1 MAQIELRDVTKRYD
15 DGFEAV
21 KHMNLDIKDGEFMIL
36 VGPSGCGKSTA
47 LRMIAGLEDITD
59 GELAIGGEVV
69 NERAPKD
76 RDIAMVFQNY
86 ALYPHMTVRENMGF
100 ALKLAGVDQAEIDSK
115 VGEAAKILDLEQH
128 LDRKPA
134 NLSGGQRQRVAMG
147 RAIVRDPKAFLMD
160 EPLSNLDA
168 KLRVQTRAEVAR
180 LQDRL
185 GTTMVYVTH
194 DQTEAL
200 TLGDRVAVMR
210 AGVLQQVDTPKELYD
225 NPVNLFV
232 AGFIGS
238 PAMNFFPA
246 SVENDRVRFALGEFD
261 LPQQLRGVASGDVL
275 LGVRPE
281 DFEDAAL
288 IGDKPGF
295 NFEADVSL
303 VESLGSDLFAH
314 ITYGGE
320 GAQSE
325 HLAELAADAGGGD
338 LPTLEENEAVTRL
351 EPASSIQAGS
361 RGRFWMDTNKVH
373 LFESQSGD
381 SLTSGARGAASPA

>member
-1 MAQIELRDVTKRYD
+1 
-15 DGFEAV
+15 
-21 KHMNLDIKDGEFMIL
+21 
-36 VGPSGCGKSTA
+36 
-47 LRMIAGLEDITD
+47 
-59 GELAIGGEVV
+59 
-69 NERAPKD
+69 
-76 RDIAMVFQNY
+76 
-86 ALYPHMTVRENMGF
+86 
-100 ALKLAGVDQAEIDSK
+100 
-115 VGEAAKILDLEQH
+115 
-128 LDRKPA
+128 
-134 NLSGGQRQRVAMG
+134 
-147 RAIVRDPKAFLMD
+147 
-160 EPLSNLDA
+160 
-168 KLRVQTRAEVAR
+168 VQTRAEVAR

-210 AGVLQQVDTPKELYD
+210 AGVLQQVDSPKELYE

-246 SVENDRVRFALGEFD
+246 SVESGRVRFALGEFE
-261 LPQQLRGVASGDVL
+261 LPQQLHDVASGELL
-275 LGVRPE
+275 LGIRPE

-325 HLAELAADAGGGD
+325 HLAELAADAGGAD
-338 LPTLEENEAVTRL
+338 LPHTEENEAVLRL
-351 EPASSIQAGS
+351 EPSSSTQAGV
-361 RGRFWMDTNKVH
+361 RGRFWLDTNKVH
-373 LFESQSGD
+373 LFDTQSGD
-381 SLTSGARGAASPA
+381 NLSARTGEAAST